1 VVNGQVVE
9 HYTERNG
16 YRMPA
21 YHRLDIGLTWN
32 RKMTEKRESSW
43 NLSIYNVYLRENAFQ
58 INFETDPNDPN
69 RTRAMQLA
77 LFKIVPTIT
86 YNFKF

>member
-1 VVNGQVVE
+1 MNGKVIT
-9 HYTERNG
+9 YYSERNG

-21 YHRLDIGLTWN
+21 YHRMDIGLTWN

-43 NLSIYNVYLRENAFQ
+43 NLSIYNVYMRENPYIIQFKSSGSRSYAEQ
-58 INFETDPNDPN
+58 T
-69 RTRAMQLA
+69 A